1 MSAAELP
8 CSILNGRKD
17 AGDATL
23 ARAMTTPAARPNS
36 VEAIRDALA
45 ADPFAPVEWY
55 REPEDRD
62 VCEPLIRALEDPL
75 DFVRRAAVS
84 ALIALDDFYAATP
97 IVRVLLH
104 GSVPAR
110 TAAAEVLGEIAKGD
124 LVAIQYLSKA
134 LSDPDAGVRTAVA
147 LSLEKVCR

>member
-1 MSAAELP
+1 
-8 CSILNGRKD
+8 
-17 AGDATL
+17 
-23 ARAMTTPAARPNS
+23 MTTPAARPDS
-36 VEAIRDALA
+36 VEAIRAALA

-75 DFVRRAAVS
+75 DLVRRAAVD
-84 ALIALDDFYAATP
+84 ALISLDDFYAATP
-97 IVRVLLH
+97 ILWVLLH

-110 TAAAEVLGEIAKGD
+110 TAAAEVLGSIATGD
-124 LVAIQYLSKA
+124 ALAIQYLSKA
-134 LSDPDAGVRTAVA
+134 LDDPDAGVRSAVA